1 MRPPRPHASS
11 PESAVGRRT
20 CGRRRA
26 RARAPSE
33 GGWGADSRRCGAQ
46 LPTREGGDVGVQEAT
61 CRRRRRARG
70 RCQRTG
76 SGAPLPRRLSH
87 ACARRSRPGEPAGAS
102 VCRRLRVGGRS
113 GILRE
118 DAAGSV
124 ALRCRHARASLRAT
138 GRACC
143 DAQQTSAGAGLGYS
157 GCTVIAMKQLDCS
170 STTSCW
176 SRRGH
181 SCPSR
186 AGLRR
191 VPVACVERIHLL
203 DGRDA
208 ALTRPSRRRTCS
220 SSGRSAAQ
228 TSARSSVRAW
238 VATLHRRERALTAM
252 PVERC
257 SPCAGITY

>member
-1 MRPPRPHASS
+1 M
-11 PESAVGRRT
+11 
-20 CGRRRA
+20 
-26 RARAPSE
+26 
-33 GGWGADSRRCGAQ
+33 
-46 LPTREGGDVGVQEAT
+46 
-61 CRRRRRARG
+61 
-70 RCQRTG
+70 
-76 SGAPLPRRLSH
+76 PRRLPH

-102 VCRRLRVGGRS
+102 VCRRLRVGARS
-113 GILRE
+113 GILHW
-118 DAAGSV
+118 DAAGSG
-124 ALRCRHARASLRAT
+124 AGRCRHARASLRAA

-157 GCTVIAMKQLDCS
+157 GRTGIAMKQLDCS

-176 SRRGH
+176 SRRGR

-191 VPVACVERIHLL
+191 VAVACFERIHLL

-238 VATLHRRERALTAM
+238 VATLHREERGHTTHLADPHPVGPAAL
-252 PVERC
+252 PLL
-257 SPCAGITY
+257 